1 MSVILFILSINLSSF
16 LLNRAEG
23 LEITEE
29 KSLNHVSF
37 VDDLKLY
44 ARSYEIAKL
53 LLDIITTF
61 SNDVGMTFGESKC
74 AYIYIEHGKRK
85 SLGKSIKINGLT
97 VRELEHGEMYTYLG
111 QDESIRYNGPLNK
124 ERVTNEY
131 KRRVRK
137 IWSSDLYSNNKVT
150 THNTFAIPV
159 ITPTIGII
167 NWTKQEIRN
176 LDIATR
182 RFLTYTGSLHKRSDV
197 DRLYVPRKLGG
208 RGLTSV
214 QDTYITRTIALGN
227 HLEEKPNSNELLQKV
242 KEHEQDHIIRLS
254 NEFKKELGITSLG
267 ITTDIVKDQIK
278 RQHLEQW
285 KQKPLHSYLFRRI
298 EEQAEIDQRAT
309 TEWMNTLISSHLE
322 GYATALQEQ
331 EIGTRVTIKRR
342 VKDQKL
348 PTKCRLC
355 KKQNEDVFHVVG
367 SCPEMSSN
375 LYTTARHN
383 PVAKVILNEVIKE
396 DQQPRIDH
404 PLPVISTPTK
414 EIWWDK
420 PLQTPNKIEHNRPD
434 IVIWDRNRTT
444 CTIIEVGVPL
454 DFNIASRQR
463 NKADKYIPLISELQQ
478 MYPGFKYQFAPIILG
493 ALGTVPNRLKEELLK
508 LNIAEGQV
516 RNVIKRLQKTA
527 IIGSIKVMKTFI
539 KL

>member
-1 MSVILFILSINLSSF
+1 MIKRRKNALYIWLDYKKAFDSVPHSWLIKSLELAKVPSTIIKAIERLTETWSTNAYLLTSKGNITTVEIKYKKGILQGDALSVILFILSVNPSSF

-23 LEITEE
+23 FEITEE
-29 KSLNHVSF
+29 KSLNHVFF

-44 ARSYEIAKL
+44 TRSYEIAKL
-53 LLDIITTF
+53 LLDTITTF
-61 SNDVGMTFGESKC
+61 SNEVGMTFGESKC

-111 QDESIRYNGPLNK
+111 QDESISYNGPLNK

-137 IWSSDLYSNNKVT
+137 IWSSDLYSNNKIT
-150 THNTFAIPV
+150 AHNTFAIPV

-182 RFLTYTGSLHKRSDV
+182 RILTYTGSLHKRSDV

-227 HLEEKPNSNELLQKV
+227 HLEEKSNSNELLQKV

-254 NEFKKELGITSLG
+254 NEFKKELGITPLG
-267 ITTDIVKDQIK
+267 ITTDIVKGQIK

-309 TEWMNTLISSHLE
+309 TEWMNTGISSHLE

-348 PTKCRLC
+348 P
-355 KKQNEDVFHVVG
+355 QSVHF
-367 SCPEMSSN
+367 
-375 LYTTARHN
+375 
-383 PVAKVILNEVIKE
+383 AK
-396 DQQPRIDH
+396 
-404 PLPVISTPTK
+404 
-414 EIWWDK
+414 
-420 PLQTPNKIEHNRPD
+420 NK
-434 IVIWDRNRTT
+434 
-444 CTIIEVGVPL
+444 
-454 DFNIASRQR
+454 
-463 NKADKYIPLISELQQ
+463 
-478 MYPGFKYQFAPIILG
+478 
-493 ALGTVPNRLKEELLK
+493 
-508 LNIAEGQV
+508 
-516 RNVIKRLQKTA
+516 
-527 IIGSIKVMKTFI
+527 MKM
-539 KL
+539 LSML